1 MKQATAAAMRRIEE
15 LAVQAGDSYAGLME
29 RAGKAAAARIRQLT
43 PEGSAV
49 VLCGKGNNGGD
60 GFVIARALAAVRPV
74 TVILA
79 AGQPVTEDARRAF
92 SLLPGTAAVL
102 EYAGEPYV
110 CHSAVRQAAVLV
122 DCLYGIGF
130 RGALPAG
137 IRPLIEQMG
146 LSAAVKY
153 AIDLPSGVSA
163 DSAEAAPGTPA
174 ADVTLTMTAEKV
186 GCAAPECGRVEVLD
200 IGIPASIVETVLGQE
215 APPAPAGAAWITEE
229 YVRQRIRPR
238 PADSHKGTFG
248 RVLLLCGSRGMA
260 GAAMLCA
267 RGALRCGA
275 GLVELAIPE
284 SLYPILAPAL
294 PEAVFLLLSEQ
305 EPGVLAPEATR
316 QFLEAAEKAS
326 AVVAGCGL
334 GHPERW
340 TELLGALRR
349 RCLCPLVLDADG
361 INAITPHMLL
371 EDTASAPLI
380 LTPHPGE
387 MARLLDTSTGAVQKR
402 REEIAR
408 RFADSYGVTLA
419 LKGHHTLVT
428 APGQPLWCNPTG
440 NPGMAAGGSGDVLA
454 GMIGSLAAQGLAP
467 LEAAACGV
475 WLHGAAGDAAAA
487 RRSQHSMLPSDLVEE
502 LGGLFLKFEK

>member
-1 MKQATAAAMRRIEE
+1 MKKATAADMRRIEE

-29 RAGKAAAARIRQLT
+29 RAGKAAAARMQRLT
-43 PEGSAV
+43 PEGAV
-49 VLCGKGNNGGD
+49 VVVCGKGNNGGD
-60 GFVIARALAAVRPV
+60 GFVIARALAATRPV

-79 AGQPVTEDARRAF
+79 AGQPATEDARRAF
-92 SLLPGTAAVL
+92 SLLPETVAVL

-110 CHSAVRQAAVLV
+110 CHSAVRQAAVLA

-130 RGALPAG
+130 RGELPAG
-137 IRPLIEQMG
+137 IRPLTEQMA
-146 LSAAVKY
+146 LSTAVKY

-163 DSAEAAPGTPA
+163 DSAAAASGTPA
-174 ADVTLTMTAEKV
+174 ADVTLTMTAEKA

-200 IGIPASIVETVLGQE
+200 IGIPAAIVETVLKPE
-215 APPAPAGAAWITEE
+215 NPEKPAGEGWITED
-229 YVRQRIRPR
+229 YVRRCIRPR

-248 RVLLLCGSRGMA
+248 RVLLWCGSRGMA

-294 PEAVFLLLSEQ
+294 PEAIFLLLPEQ
-305 EPGVLAPEATR
+305 KPGVLAPGA
-316 QFLEAAEKAS
+316 LSVLLAAAEKAT
-326 AVVAGCGL
+326 AVVVGCGW
-334 GHPERW
+334 GHPENGAEW
-340 TELLGALRR
+340 LKALRR
-349 RCLCPLVLDADG
+349 HCACPLVLDADG

-371 EDTASAPLI
+371 EDTASAPAV

-387 MARLLDTSTGAVQKR
+387 MARLLGIATGEVQQR

-408 RFADSYGVTLA
+408 RFADAYGVTLA
-419 LKGHHTLVT
+419 LKGHHTLVA
-428 APGQPLWCNPTG
+428 APEGPLLRNPTG
-440 NPGMAAGGSGDVLA
+440 NPGMATGGSGDVLA
-454 GMIGSLAAQGLAP
+454 GMIGSLAAQGLTP
-467 LEAAACGV
+467 FEAAACGV

-487 RRSQHSMLPSDLVEE
+487 RLSQHSMLPSDLVGE

>member
-1 MKQATAAAMRRIEE
+1 MRGIK
-15 LAVQAGDSYAGLME
+15 
-29 RAGKAAAARIRQLT
+29 GKITLITGGTRGI
-43 PEGSAV
+43 
-49 VLCGKGNNGGD
+49 GKGIAKRFLEEGAIVIVVGGKNRQD
-60 GFVIARALAAVRPV
+60 AENTVAELSPLGQIEYMMVDLSGTEAVEKMIDDVVAKYGRID
-74 TVILA
+74 IL
-79 AGQPVTEDARRAF
+79 VND
-92 SLLPGTAAVL
+92 
-102 EYAGEPYV
+102 
-110 CHSAVRQAAVLV
+110 
-122 DCLYGIGF
+122 
-130 RGALPAG
+130 AG
-137 IRPLIEQMG
+137 IQVRKWATEFPIE
-146 LSAAVKY
+146 
-153 AIDLPSGVSA
+153 DF
-163 DSAEAAPGTPA
+163 D
-174 ADVTLTMTAEKV
+174 
-186 GCAAPECGRVEVLD
+186 R
-200 IGIPASIVETVLGQE
+200 VLG
-215 APPAPAGAAWITEE
+215 
-229 YVRQRIRPR
+229 
-238 PADSHKGTFG
+238 
-248 RVLLLCGSRGMA
+248 LNL
-260 GAAMLCA
+260 
-267 RGALRCGA
+267 
-275 GLVELAIPE
+275 
-284 SLYPILAPAL
+284 
-294 PEAVFLLLSEQ
+294 
-305 EPGVLAPEATR
+305 
-316 QFLEAAEKAS
+316 LEAAEKAS

-419 LKGHHTLVT
+419 RKGHHTLVT

>member
-29 RAGKAAAARIRQLT
+29 RAGTAAAARIQRIV
-43 PEGSAV
+43 PAGNAV
-49 VLCGKGNNGGD
+49 VVCGKGNNGGD

-79 AGQPVTEDARRAF
+79 AGQPATEDARRMFAQ
-92 SLLPGTAAVL
+92 LPRTVSVL
-102 EYAGEPYV
+102 EYAEEPYV

-137 IRPLIEQMG
+137 IRPLTEQMG
-146 LSAAVKY
+146 LSAAKKFAV
-153 AIDLPSGVSA
+153 DLPSGVSA
-163 DSAEAAPGTPA
+163 DSPEAAPGTPA

-186 GCAAPECGRVEVLD
+186 GCGAPECGAVEVLD
-200 IGIPASIVETVLGQE
+200 IGIPAAIVTAVLGQAE
-215 APPAPAGAAWITEE
+215 PTAPVGAAWITEE
-229 YVRQRIRPR
+229 YVRRCIRPR
-238 PADSHKGTFG
+238 PADSHKGSFG
-248 RVLLLCGSRGMA
+248 RVLLWCGSPGMA

-275 GLVELAIPE
+275 GLVELAVPA
-284 SLYPILAPAL
+284 SLYPVLAPAL
-294 PEAVFLLLSEQ
+294 PEAVFLLLPER
-305 EPGVLAPEATR
+305 EPGVLAPEALPR
-316 QFLEAAEKAS
+316 LLVAAEKAS
-326 AVVAGCGL
+326 AVVVGCGW
-334 GHPERW
+334 GHPENGAEWLRA
-340 TELLGALRR
+340 LGR
-349 RCLCPLVLDADG
+349 RCTCPLVLDADG

-371 EDTASAPLI
+371 EDTASAPWI

-387 MARLLDTSTGAVQKR
+387 MARLLDTTAGAVQKN

-408 RFADSYGVTLA
+408 RFADTYGVTLA
-419 LKGHHTLVT
+419 LKGYHTLVA
-428 APGQPLWCNPTG
+428 APEQPLLCNPTG
-440 NPGMAAGGSGDVLA
+440 NPGMATGGSGDVLA
-454 GMIGSLAAQGLAP
+454 GIIGSLAAQGLTP
-467 LEAAACGV
+467 VEAAACGV

-487 RRSQHSMLPSDLVEE
+487 RLSQHSMLPSDLVEE